1 MRMFSC
7 LSADIMGLDDER
19 GISETCSFCWTI
31 VEQAVLFLLSVVTLM
46 LRLG

>member
-7 LSADIMGLDDER
+7 LSADIMGLNER